1 MDKKTRKAN
10 KAIEDSKNFLKSKE
24 SKRKKV
30 TLPLIPPPPSPK
42 TMNYWTCGGGESV
55 KLMTGILEHH
65 LDCKTIQGKRSILLK
80 GQCVLIHKVV
90 IPTSCY
96 YVITASDGRQGISYI
111 NPTDTYGNI

>member
-42 TMNYWTCGGGESV
+42 TMNYWTCEV
-55 KLMTGILEHH
+55 NL
-65 LDCKTIQGKRSILLK
+65 
-80 GQCVLIHKVV
+80 
-90 IPTSCY
+90 
-96 YVITASDGRQGISYI
+96 
-111 NPTDTYGNI
+111 

>member
-10 KAIEDSKNFLKSKE
+10 KAIEESKNFLKSRE
-24 SKRKKV
+24 VKRKKV
-30 TLPLIPPPPSPK
+30 SQPLIPPPSPK
-42 TMNYWTCGGGESV
+42 TMNYWTCGGESV

-90 IPTSCY
+90 TPTSCY

-111 NPTDTYGNI
+111 NPTNTYGNI